1 MKFWPTYSRRKFLN
15 KLSTA
20 DERRN
25 LRNIQLREQVRC
37 LHRERQALAQK
48 CHAMEQQQKV
58 YEQEQANINLER
70 RQLRQRDLH
79 RDHFLRSLSS
89 LPDQHSRL
97 LEQQRQLFER
107 LLALPG
113 EHGKLLEQ
121 MVPISEQLRQ
131 IPDLHDGLLERY
143 RQLLDRQ
150 MENDDARLAR
160 VESFYL
166 QALNE
171 FQQARIE
178 LVNIEQ
184 ARIEQARIEQAEPPP
199 MSLVRPDTTSD
210 ELGGVEQ
217 FVENAFHLILRRAP
231 EQPEATQCR
240 ERLLAALARVK
251 ADFLNELLGRASGNA
266 GETIPEPPPST
277 SPTIRIVDES
287 KSCRICGDALDY
299 KWSLKVLGGRH
310 LAQYHECQGCLSL
323 QVVNPT
329 WLDEAYAQESRPL
342 ANNPDQGRFSRNFS
356 AYGTFVAL
364 HEAGVVPERP
374 VVLDFGGGYGLLAQM
389 LKSGGFDA
397 WQVDPY
403 VPVPF
408 LAADRCLST
417 LDDFPEAGFDLIF
430 SLEVLEHLTDPIAT
444 LEGLARRLKAE
455 GTLLLSTGIYH
466 PGGHNHQWPYL
477 AVEGGQH
484 ITFWS
489 QPALVY
495 AARRLGFSSL
505 GLFPGNEGF
514 FILFSKLGAESLR
527 ARLSAALNVFRQADH
542 QGRAVASWDLQAIG
556 YIKVLDAP
564 IVEDL
569 ALGANSGTLS
579 QKGAA

>member
-1 MKFWPTYSRRKFLN
+1 M
-15 KLSTA
+15 A
-20 DERRN
+20 
-25 LRNIQLREQVRC
+25 
-37 LHRERQALAQK
+37 
-48 CHAMEQQQKV
+48 
-58 YEQEQANINLER
+58 
-70 RQLRQRDLH
+70 
-79 RDHFLRSLSS
+79 
-89 LPDQHSRL
+89 
-97 LEQQRQLFER
+97 
-107 LLALPG
+107 
-113 EHGKLLEQ
+113 
-121 MVPISEQLRQ
+121 
-131 IPDLHDGLLERY
+131 
-143 RQLLDRQ
+143 
-150 MENDDARLAR
+150 
-160 VESFYL
+160 
-166 QALNE
+166 
-171 FQQARIE
+171 
-178 LVNIEQ
+178 
-184 ARIEQARIEQAEPPP
+184 
-199 MSLVRPDTTSD
+199 LVRPDTTSD

-240 ERLLAALARVK
+240 ERLLAAVRGSRRTFSTSSWEGVGQR
-251 ADFLNELLGRASGNA
+251 GRDI
-266 GETIPEPPPST
+266 TEPPPST
-277 SPTIRIVDES
+277 SSTIRIVDES

-342 ANNPDQGRFSRNFS
+342 ANNPDQGPFPRNFS

-389 LKSGGFDA
+389 LKSGGYDA

-455 GTLLLSTGIYH
+455 GTLMLSTGIYH

-477 AVEGGQH
+477 AVEGASILPFGRNPPSY
-484 ITFWS
+484 TRPVAWAS
-489 QPALVY
+489 PASGY
-495 AARRLGFSSL
+495 SRATKGSSSCS
-505 GLFPGNEGF
+505 P
-514 FILFSKLGAESLR
+514 
-527 ARLSAALNVFRQADH
+527 
-542 QGRAVASWDLQAIG
+542 
-556 YIKVLDAP
+556 
-564 IVEDL
+564 
-569 ALGANSGTLS
+569 NSGR
-579 QKGAA
+579 KACVPGCPPH